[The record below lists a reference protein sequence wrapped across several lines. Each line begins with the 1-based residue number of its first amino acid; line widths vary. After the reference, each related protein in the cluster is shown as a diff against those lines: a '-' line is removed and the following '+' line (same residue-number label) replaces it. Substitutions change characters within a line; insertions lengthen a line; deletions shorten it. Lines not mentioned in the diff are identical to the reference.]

1 MESKIERVKSKN
13 LFNFPP
19 QGYYDEDLK
28 GRLSN
33 KTESVKKAILQSQI
47 GAWEPKSRSL
57 MADSRA
63 VETAFRLS

>member
-28 GRLSN
+28 GTLSN
-33 KTESVKKAILQSQI
+33 IKDMKNKSHFQRIL
-47 GAWEPKSRSL
+47 
-57 MADSRA
+57 
-63 VETAFRLS
+63 